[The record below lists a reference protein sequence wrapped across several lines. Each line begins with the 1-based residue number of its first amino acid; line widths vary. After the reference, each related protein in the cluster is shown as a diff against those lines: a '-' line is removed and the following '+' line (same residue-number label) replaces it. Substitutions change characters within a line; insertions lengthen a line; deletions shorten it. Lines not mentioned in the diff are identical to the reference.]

1 MIKTNIAFGGFY
13 ESIHDFNIE
22 SAIRMYYSDDNGE
35 LDNNINDIYDTLD
48 FKSIHDNYI
57 KAYARLFQ
65 DWINENYPLTI
76 SFCNISLWSP
86 KYYNF
91 ETDEIICELQD
102 NDSISLNNYFKSDN
116 EFLTHLK
123 DRTKSYDGYMS
134 FYSFYDALN
143 NKDDILSTYILEFLA
158 DKFNNSDFMSAYDMQ
173 STYDNILH

>member
-22 SAIRMYYSDDNGE
+22 SAIQMYHSDDNGE
-35 LDNNINDIYDTLD
+35 LDNDIYDTLD
-48 FKSIHDNYI
+48 FKSIHNNYI
-57 KAYARLFQ
+57 KEYASLFQ

-91 ETDEIICELQD
+91 ETDEILCELQD
-102 NDSISLNNYFKSDN
+102 NDSISLNHYFKSNN
-116 EFLTHLK
+116 EFLAHLK
-123 DRTKSYDGYMS
+123 ERTKSYSGYT
-134 FYSFYDALN
+134 SFYDFKEAID
-143 NKDDILSTYILEFLA
+143 NKDNILSTYILEFLA
-158 DKFNNSDFMSAYDMQ
+158 DKFNNSDFMSAYDRA